1 MVLNDAEILKLLA
14 KDLVPTKV
22 KLPADSYAKDSPVQP
37 SSLDLSIGGIYLP
50 CTEEQNKPG
59 DPVGRV
65 DYILEPGR
73 TAIVLT
79 QEEIKMPPGLVA
91 IGFPP
96 SKVSVQGILMT
107 NPGQV
112 DPGYEGP
119 LRFTVI
125 NMGSKGFSLR
135 KGDPIVSLIFLKL
148 SADSTKDWLTRHSGQ
163 KGGGITWENLNRVSS
178 DFVNVE
184 SRASKIAD
192 DAVNKADVKFKT
204 ADAKIKKLQ
213 VWVPVGAGILTLVLT
228 GLISFLSSLWQ
239 PSWKEPLQKA
249 QQDIAVL
256 QSEKD
261 VNQINKEI
269 RDLQD
274 QIKSLQQK
282 LPDRPAPPKH

>member
-14 KDLVPTKV
+14 KDLVPGGV
-22 KLPADSYAKDSPVQP
+22 KLPSDPYVKDSQVQP
-37 SSLDLSIGGIYLP
+37 ASFDLTVGRVFTP
-50 CTEEQNKPG
+50 CTEDQNKPG
-59 DPVGRV
+59 EPVGETQ
-65 DYILEPGR
+65 YILKPGR

-79 QEEIKMPPGLVA
+79 REELKMPSNLVA

-96 SKVSVQGILMT
+96 SKDMSAQGILMT

-125 NMGSKGFSLR
+125 NMGSKDFVLR
-135 KGDPIVSLIFLKL
+135 EGDRIVSLILMQL
-148 SADSTKDWLTRHSGQ
+148 QSPAHRDWISRHGGH
-163 KGGGITWENLNRVSS
+163 KGGPVIWENLNRVSG

-184 SRASKIAD
+184 SRALEIARKTVQDAELKLKILGIA
-192 DAVNKADVKFKT
+192 
-204 ADAKIKKLQ
+204 L
-213 VWVPVGAGILTLVLT
+213 PVMATIASLL
-228 GLISFLSSLWQ
+228 LSSVFGLFQ
-239 PSWKEPLQKA
+239 PTWKEPLQKV

-269 RDLQD
+269 HELQD
-274 QIKSLQQK
+274 QIKALQQK
-282 LPDRPAPPKH
+282 LAASSTPPKH